1 MASGVRWIISIS
13 KKKVEE
19 KSANQNSHSG
29 VTMSQDRVTCFRA
42 ALFAEVMSKIRILS
56 DSLASQVAAGEVVE
70 RPAAVIRELVENSLD
85 AGAKHV
91 TVEVQRGGT
100 ALIRITDDGH
110 GMDREDALL
119 CIERHATSK
128 IRTKEDLAA
137 IKTFGF
143 RGEAL
148 PSIASVSRFRLATRE
163 RDALSGTEIEI
174 MGGKLSAVKDH
185 GGAQGTV
192 IEVRSLFFNVP
203 ARRKFLRTEATEYS
217 HIEQQFRL
225 HAIANPRAAFT
236 LIRDGAVAFHLPAT
250 EDMIERIRGL
260 VGEELVSRL
269 IKLPEVEH
277 LGVNVSGYIGGPGL
291 SRSSRQ
297 QQITFLNGRPI
308 ESPAINYGLKEG
320 FHNALMK
327 GQYPVTFLFLE
338 MDAQAFDINVH
349 PAKKEV
355 RFHDGFAVREA
366 VARSVKR
373 ALETGSKLPT
383 GHVPAAPRG
392 ALPAVAPHTQTELMM
407 PPAARAPAFE
417 RREPV
422 TVSPRETSAPV
433 AMPRSVIAPSTAS
446 AVSEKVS
453 PMPVPTRETPTS
465 RPPESTPATPVV
477 DRQPAVGSEPALEPV
492 ADEPPVHRM
501 PNFRIIGV
509 LHRLYILLE
518 STEGLVLMDQH
529 AAHERVNFE
538 KMRKAME
545 QGGVPSQRL
554 LMPLTLQ
561 TSPRDADV
569 LMRNL
574 ESLARLGIEAEPF
587 GPNTF
592 KVEALPTFLKT
603 DDPLAW
609 LDQVIEELQ
618 SLSSK
623 TSALRLGEDM
633 IATTV
638 CRHSIKANDRLST
651 PEIQA
656 LLEDLFACEM
666 PYCCPHGRP
675 TLIQMSINELERK
688 FGRQAP

>member
-1 MASGVRWIISIS
+1 
-13 KKKVEE
+13 
-19 KSANQNSHSG
+19 
-29 VTMSQDRVTCFRA
+29 
-42 ALFAEVMSKIRILS
+42 MSKIRILS

-85 AGAKHV
+85 AGARHV
-91 TVEVQRGGT
+91 TVEVQRGGA
-100 ALIRITDDGH
+100 ALIRITDDGC
-110 GMDREDALL
+110 GMDREDAML
-119 CIERHATSK
+119 CMERHATSK

-137 IKTFGF
+137 IRTFGF

-163 RDALSGTEIEI
+163 REALSGTEIEI
-174 MGGKLSAVKDH
+174 MGGKLTAVKDH
-185 GGAQGTV
+185 GGNHGTV

-203 ARRKFLRTEATEYS
+203 ARRKFLRTEATEYA
-217 HIEQQFRL
+217 HIEQQFRM
-225 HAIANPRAAFT
+225 HAIANAQAAFT
-236 LIRDGAVAFHLPAT
+236 LIRDGAVMFHLPAT
-250 EDMIERIRGL
+250 GDMLERIRGL
-260 VGEELVSRL
+260 VGEELTSRL
-269 IKLPEVEH
+269 IRLPEVEH
-277 LGVNVSGYIGGPGL
+277 LGISVSGYIGGPGL
-291 SRSSRQ
+291 SRSNRQ

-308 ESPAINYGLKEG
+308 ESPSINYGLKEG

-338 MDAQAFDINVH
+338 MEAQSFDINVH

-366 VARSVKR
+366 VARAVKQ

-383 GHVPAAPRG
+383 GHVPRAPASLPASTQAELVIPASPAAPRMMQPERPAEPG
-392 ALPAVAPHTQTELMM
+392 IIGPALSPLPERVE
-407 PPAARAPAFE
+407 AR
-417 RREPV
+417 R
-422 TVSPRETSAPV
+422 
-433 AMPRSVIAPSTAS
+433 
-446 AVSEKVS
+446 
-453 PMPVPTRETPTS
+453 MPVPVAERTFTA
-465 RPPESTPATPVV
+465 PAKADEVAPAMPQVSAE
-477 DRQPAVGSEPALEPV
+477 QPAEAPV
-492 ADEPPVHRM
+492 KKTM
-501 PNFRIIGV
+501 PHFRIIGV
-509 LHRLYILLE
+509 LHKLYVLME

-538 KMRKAME
+538 KMRRAME

-569 LMRNL
+569 LTRNL
-574 ESLARLGIEAEPF
+574 EALSRLGIEAEPF

-623 TSALRLGEDM
+623 SSSLRLGEDM

-638 CRHSIKANDRLST
+638 CRHSVKANDRLAT